1 MTTMYLIRHAQAEG
15 NIYRRYQGW
24 YDGLITPYGYRQ
36 IEALEKRFAGLP
48 IDAVYSSDL
57 ARTMTTAE
65 AVYKPRGLPLHTD
78 PGLKEIGGGVWENRT
93 WAELRRED
101 PAFFDRFARADPTW
115 KVEGGETYVD
125 VQERMVR
132 TLRRIAAE
140 NEGRSVAVFSH
151 GTSICVS
158 LAKYS
163 GYPPS
168 EIFRMPQGDNTAVSK
183 LIFDGDR
190 VEIVFCNDSSHLK
203 DLPVPRLPCW
213 KTDDTGFDVSNL
225 WFRPLDFKTEADF
238 YHDSRLEAWSTI
250 HHTQRGARAKDFLAE
265 ARAQAERNPGSVLA
279 AMRASGEE
287 RVGIL
292 QLDIDRDAKL
302 SVGNIPFFYI
312 TPEYRCR
319 GLGVQ
324 LLGQAVATYRDLGR
338 RILRLRCSP
347 ENDRALRFY
356 ERFGFRKTGREAGS
370 LGELDVLEMPILP

>member
-24 YDGLITPYGYRQ
+24 YNGLITPYGYRQ
-36 IEALEKRFAGLP
+36 IEALEKRFADIP

-57 ARTMTTAE
+57 ARTMTTAG
-65 AVYKPRGLPLHTD
+65 AVCKPRGLPLHTD
-78 PGLKEIGGGVWENRT
+78 PGLREIGGGVWENRT
-93 WAELRRED
+93 WAELRRAD
-101 PAFFDRFARADPTW
+101 PAFFDRFVQADPTW

-125 VQERMVR
+125 VQERMDR

-151 GTSICVS
+151 GTAICVS

-168 EIFRMPQGDNTAVSK
+168 EIHRMPQGDNTAVSK
-183 LIFDGDR
+183 LVFDGER
-190 VEIVFCNDSSHLK
+190 VEIVFCNDSGHLK
-203 DLPVPRLPCW
+203 DLSAPRLPGW
-213 KTDDTGFDVSNL
+213 ETDDAGFVVSNL

-238 YHDSRLEAWSTI
+238 YQDSRLEAWTTI
-250 HHTQRGARAKDFLAE
+250 HHTQRGARAGDFLAE
-265 ARAQAERNPGSVLA
+265 ARAQAGRDPDSVLT
-279 AMRASGEE
+279 AMRGEE
-287 RVGIL
+287 RAGIL
-292 QLDIDRDAKL
+292 QLDTGRDAQL
-302 SVGNIPFFYI
+302 AVGNIPFFYI

-324 LLGQAVATYRDLGR
+324 LLGQAVATYRALGR
-338 RILRLRCSP
+338 SRLRLRCWP

-356 ERFGFRKTGREAGS
+356 ERYGFHKTGREAGS
-370 LGELDVLEMPILP
+370 FGELDVLEMPIA

>member
-24 YDGLITPYGYRQ
+24 YNGLITPHGYRQ
-36 IEALEKRFAGLP
+36 IEALEKRFADIP
-48 IDAVYSSDL
+48 IDAAYSSDL
-57 ARTMTTAE
+57 ARTMTTAG
-65 AVYKPRGLPLHTD
+65 AVCKPKGLPLHTD
-78 PGLKEIGGGVWENRT
+78 PGLREIGGGVWENRT
-93 WAELRRED
+93 WAQLRRAD
-101 PAFFDRFARADPTW
+101 PAFFDRFAHADPTW

-151 GTSICVS
+151 GTAIRVS

-168 EIFRMPQGDNTAVSK
+168 EIQRMPQGDNTAVSK
-183 LIFDGDR
+183 LLFDGER

-203 DLPVPRLPCW
+203 DLSAPRLPGW
-213 KTDDTGFDVSNL
+213 ETDDAGFVVSNL

-250 HHTQRGARAKDFLAE
+250 HHTQRGARARDFLAE
-265 ARAQAERNPGSVLA
+265 ARTQAGRDPESVLA
-279 AMRASGEE
+279 AMRGEE
-287 RVGIL
+287 RAGIL
-292 QLDIDRDAKL
+292 QLDIDRDAQL
-302 SVGNIPFFYI
+302 AVGNIPFFYI

-324 LLGQAVATYRDLGR
+324 LLGQAVATYRALGR
-338 RILRLRCSP
+338 SRLRLRCSP

-356 ERFGFRKTGREAGS
+356 ERYGFHKIGREAGG
-370 LGELDVLEMPILP
+370 LGELDVLEMPIVL